1 MCGLA
6 GIYCSDG
13 APVDTASLLRM
24 RDFMHARGP
33 DGAGFWIDPRGG
45 LGLAHR
51 RLAIL
56 DLSETGAQPMAT
68 ADGRY
73 HIVFK
78 GEIYNH
84 PELRAWCEAQ
94 GARFVGHSDT
104 ETLLQMYALQGEAML
119 PRLLGMFAF
128 ALWDAAERTLLLARD
143 PLGIKP
149 LYYAERGGT
158 LAFASQVK
166 ALQVG
171 GFGGDID
178 AAGLVS
184 FLLWGYVLEP
194 LTIDAGIRAIPAGHA
209 MQWRTGQ
216 PARTWRYRD
225 ALAPLRGPVQP
236 AGELGAGLL
245 QVLGDSI
252 RRHLLSEVPV
262 GLFLSAGLDSTAI
275 CVLASAITRRPEL
288 RALTLGFDEY
298 AGSHDDE
305 VPGACA
311 VARACAV
318 PHDVIRVQRADFAGE
333 RERVLAAMDQ
343 PSVDGINT
351 YMVSKAAA
359 GLGLKVAL
367 SGLGGDELFGSYP
380 SYRQVPRMAA
390 ALHWIPRS
398 VGVAARN
405 VLQPLLPRS
414 VSPKYAGLL
423 EWGRDVPSAYF
434 LRRAL
439 FVPWELPGLI
449 DADLAR
455 AGLRTLALRDRLND
469 MVRGIATPF
478 DQVMALETSI
488 YMRNCLLRDADW
500 AGMAHSLEIRTPL
513 ADADL
518 FSSMI
523 GMRQH
528 ISAPLTKS
536 DLRNVLATQGMIA
549 PELLFR
555 KKSGFNV
562 PCRKWLMGDQYI
574 TDSQSEMRTWATVA
588 LESAPKFKNG
598 INLRP

>member
-6 GIYCSDG
+6 GIHYGNG
-13 APVDTASLLRM
+13 APVDTAALLRM
-24 RDFMHARGP
+24 REQMRLRGP
-33 DGAGFWIDPRGG
+33 DGEGLWLDARGG

-56 DLSETGAQPMAT
+56 DLSAAGAQPMAT
-68 ADGRY
+68 PDGRY
-73 HIVFK
+73 HIVFN

-84 PELRAWCEAQ
+84 PELRAWCEAR
-94 GARFVGHSDT
+94 GARYVGHSDT
-104 ETLLQMYALQGEAML
+104 ETLLHLYALQGEAMV
-119 PRLLGMFAF
+119 PRLRGMFAF
-128 ALWDAAERTLLLARD
+128 ALWDAQERSLLLARD

-149 LYYAERGGT
+149 LYYCERGGT

-166 ALQVG
+166 ALQAG
-171 GFGGDID
+171 GFGGGID

-194 LTIDAGIRAIPAGHA
+194 FTIDAAIRALPAGHA
-209 MQWRTGQ
+209 MQLRSGQ
-216 PARTWRYRD
+216 QARTWCYRD
-225 ALAPLRGPVQP
+225 ALAPLREPAAQPQAPDLLAALRDSVQH
-236 AGELGAGLL
+236 
-245 QVLGDSI
+245 
-252 RRHLLSEVPV
+252 HLLSDVPV
-262 GLFLSAGLDSTAI
+262 GLFLSAGMDSTAI
-275 CVLASAITRRPEL
+275 CTLAAAAMPRPEL

-298 AGSHDDE
+298 TGTHDDE
-305 VPGACA
+305 VPGAYA

-318 PHDVIRVQRADFAGE
+318 PHDVIRVQREDFADG
-333 RERVLAAMDQ
+333 RERILAAMDQ

-390 ALHWIPRS
+390 ALRWLPRA
-398 VGVAARN
+398 VGVASRH
-405 VLQPLLPRS
+405 VLRPLLPRR

-423 EWGRDVPSAYF
+423 EWGRDVPGAYF

-439 FVPWELPGLI
+439 FMPWELPGVI
-449 DADLAR
+449 DAGLAR
-455 AGLRTLALRDRLND
+455 EGLRTLALRDRLHD
-469 MVRGIATPF
+469 TVRGIAAPF

-518 FSSMI
+518 YAAVI
-523 GMRQH
+523 GLRP
-528 ISAPLTKS
+528 SRTAPLTKA
-536 DLRNVLATQGMIA
+536 DLRRELEAQGTIA
-549 PELLFR
+549 PALLARR
-555 KKSGFNV
+555 KTGFSV
-562 PCRKWLMGDQYI
+562 PVREWLI
-574 TDSQSEMRTWATVA
+574 SEGSMPRGTRAWATMVMQHA
-588 LESAPKFKNG
+588 GGMRA
-598 INLRP
+598 